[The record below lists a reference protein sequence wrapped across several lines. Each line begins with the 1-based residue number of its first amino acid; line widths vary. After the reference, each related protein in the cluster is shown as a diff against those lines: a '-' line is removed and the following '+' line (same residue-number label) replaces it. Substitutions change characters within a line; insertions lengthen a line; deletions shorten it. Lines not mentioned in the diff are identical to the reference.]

1 MLLHSGVRST
11 GACVATPPSTTPQ
24 PSVTTTTPTPCDCVY
39 NLHDPNLCSPDAN
52 CPNTGNEF
60 TFERRA
66 DNMCYAIIN
75 CPANSKIAVRYSS
88 GISQRDIPLQDFR
101 NTHNIACTANKW
113 TVYDATNTAR
123 DITHIVCQ
131 IPKARGV
138 PIRSKPVLSRQYDIP
153 EETNR
158 EEEHGRREDTDRE
171 PKTPVHQALKERV
184 VEERKDESKRTRRE
198 ISSSPLQQP
207 DVGKGEPVCSICSS
221 SAIQAIERGCFPD
234 DFYCTRAQIESTF
247 NASSGCTDLSIK
259 CPGDQIQLTL
269 DAGSTVIA
277 YSNEVRCDGG
287 WNLIDDN
294 LVSHRIVSM
303 KCLNNGLRPYL
314 SDKLTGE
321 CSCAQPVQVRSCVN
335 NHGPC
340 EETVADRSPNGCFA
354 TVPCRQG
361 HVAVIHERGDATEV
375 RERFAVNDTLTM
387 MCANDKWL
395 IKEEEKQIHLQQ
407 NDVLSCTVSSEIS
420 SNSTA
425 SSE

>member
-1 MLLHSGVRST
+1 MIAGNNFDFSFE
-11 GACVATPPSTTPQ
+11 A
-24 PSVTTTTPTPCDCVY
+24 CDCVY

-131 IPKARGV
+131 IPKAR
-138 PIRSKPVLSRQYDIP
+138 
-153 EETNR
+153 
-158 EEEHGRREDTDRE
+158 
-171 PKTPVHQALKERV
+171 
-184 VEERKDESKRTRRE
+184 
-198 ISSSPLQQP
+198 
-207 DVGKGEPVCSICSS
+207 EPVCSICSS

-303 KCLNNGLRPYL
+303 KCLNNEIKIGEKELITGLRPYL

-321 CSCAQPVQVRSCVN
+321 CSCAQPVQ
-335 NHGPC
+335 
-340 EETVADRSPNGCFA
+340 
-354 TVPCRQG
+354 
-361 HVAVIHERGDATEV
+361 DATEV

>member
-1 MLLHSGVRST
+1 
-11 GACVATPPSTTPQ
+11 
-24 PSVTTTTPTPCDCVY
+24 
-39 NLHDPNLCSPDAN
+39 
-52 CPNTGNEF
+52 
-60 TFERRA
+60 
-66 DNMCYAIIN
+66 MCYAIIN

-131 IPKARGV
+131 IPKARG
-138 PIRSKPVLSRQYDIP
+138 
-153 EETNR
+153 
-158 EEEHGRREDTDRE
+158 E

-184 VEERKDESKRTRRE
+184 VEERK
-198 ISSSPLQQP
+198 
-207 DVGKGEPVCSICSS
+207 EPVCSICSS

-277 YSNEVRCDGG
+277 HPEEVRCDGG

-314 SDKLTGE
+314 SDMLTGE